1 MRTTKRTKQ
10 FKKDYKRVRAGERG
24 DDLDDQLAAILG
36 SLVEDAELPD
46 RAHDHALTGPWK
58 DFRDCHVF
66 PDVVLIYRKHGEAL
80 ELVRLG
86 SHSELGL

>member
-1 MRTTKRTKQ
+1 MRTIKRTKQ

-24 DDLDDQLAAILG
+24 GTLDDQLAAVIGL
-36 SLVEDAELPD
+36 LVEDAALPA
-46 RAHDHALTGPWK
+46 RAHDHSLSGDWK
-58 DFRDCHVF
+58 DFRDCHIY
-66 PDVVLIYRKHGEAL
+66 PDVVLIYRKYREAQ